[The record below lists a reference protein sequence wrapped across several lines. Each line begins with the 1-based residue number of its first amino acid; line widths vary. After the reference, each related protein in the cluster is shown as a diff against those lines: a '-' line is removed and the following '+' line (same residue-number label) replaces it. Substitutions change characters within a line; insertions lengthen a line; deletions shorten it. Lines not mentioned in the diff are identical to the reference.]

1 MRPYGKTNKK
11 DARDAEAIG
20 EAVPRPSLRF
30 VPLTSAEPQA
40 SLALPRARQGFVKA
54 RTAPAKQL
62 RSLLAEFG
70 LVLPQ
75 GIHGL
80 LRQVP
85 ALVSD
90 DEKGL

>member
-40 SLALPRARQGFVKA
+40 SLAWPRARQGFVKA